1 MLDAETAF
9 HQYDIEWTPAGVKFF
24 VDGTLL
30 RTWTAN
36 IARLKLPLNIL
47 LTIWASNS
55 ASWAGALNGSSA
67 PTSAE
72 VDWIK
77 VYNWKG

>member
-1 MLDAETAF
+1 VLASAR
-9 HQYDIEWTPAGVKFF
+9 GR
-24 VDGTLL
+24 LL

-36 IARLKLPLNIL
+36 ISRLKLPLNVL
-47 LTIWASNS
+47 LTVWASNS
-55 ASWAGALNGSSA
+55 AAWAGALNAASA

-77 VYNWKG
+77 VYSWKS